1 MFSQSAALEPMKSC
15 HSRQKCLKW
24 FWTQE
29 PPCEINTRQV
39 LVSARFSCSCP
50 SPTIFTTVE
59 KQATSANM
67 FRERL
72 WMDRM
77 SKYSTKHSDP
87 MWSKIINTQT
97 IIDIWWHK
105 MMTYECVL
113 IWILSSWNGHSH
125 QTYSNIILAKPS
137 RNIAEPKK
145 SQNTLASE
153 ARDNEGW
160 FWNNNV

>member
-1 MFSQSAALEPMKSC
+1 MFSQSAALEPMRSC

-113 IWILSSWNGHSH
+113 NRFDLNSFILKWPFS
-125 QTYSNIILAKPS
+125 SNIFKHHFSQTFAKYC
-137 RNIAEPKK
+137 RTQKIPKYF
-145 SQNTLASE
+145 SL
-153 ARDNEGW
+153 RREG
-160 FWNNNV
+160 